1 MGIQVAETTQ
11 SAPPIVYHHKRGR
24 PRKVNVRRSAKGKSL
39 GEDFSLSIVFTQ
51 PHRQG
56 ATDPKSSLLGYPL
69 GRLVLANQISEIQH
83 RAGNEWGMVVKS
95 YAGIMGIPIGSVK
108 SGSAHPEIASTGY
121 SFATLVPGTEEH
133 DKRVASLRGRYDAC
147 FERLTLLGRS
157 LGRGRAILVAL
168 RQVCIEEHYPSLNE
182 LGDLRLG
189 LNALA
194 LELEI
199 K

>member
-1 MGIQVAETTQ
+1 MTAIETAKLTV
-11 SAPPIVYHHKRGR
+11 PVIVYHHKRGR

-39 GEDFSLSIVFTQ
+39 GEDFSQCVVFSQ
-51 PHRQG
+51 PHRRG
-56 ATDPKSSLLGYPL
+56 AKDPNSSLLGYPL
-69 GRLVLANQISEIQH
+69 GRLVLTNQVSEIQH
-83 RAGNEWGMVVKS
+83 RAGNEWALIVKA

-108 SGSAHPEIASTGY
+108 SGSDHPEIASSGY
-121 SFATLVPGTEEH
+121 SFGSPQPGTEEH
-133 DKRVASLRGRYDAC
+133 DRRIASLRERYDAC
-147 FERLTLLGRS
+147 FERLTRLGRS
-157 LGRGRAILVAL
+157 LGRGGAILIAM
-168 RQVCIEEHYPSLNE
+168 RHVCIEERYPDPDK

>member
-1 MGIQVAETTQ
+1 MQQSAETTQ
-11 SAPPIVYHHKRGR
+11 TVATIVYHHKRGR

-39 GEDFSLSIVFTQ
+39 GEDISLSVVFTQ
-51 PHRQG
+51 PHRIG
-56 ATDPKSSLLGYPL
+56 TKDPNSSLLGYPL

-83 RAGNEWGMVVKS
+83 RAGNEWGLVVKS

-108 SGSAHPEIASTGY
+108 SGSAHPEIASVGY
-121 SFATLVPGTEEH
+121 SFGSLLPGTEEH

-147 FERLTLLGRS
+147 FERLTLLGRA
-157 LGRGRAILVAL
+157 LGRGRAILIAL

-194 LELEI
+194 VELKI
-199 K
+199 GD